1 MKKKTLLL
9 FLIATVISAMFFTA
23 CGKEEPLTLEKYCQE
38 HPDVQANIDEAMTG
52 TNVVVEIRENEIL
65 YNFDLSKMDGYTEE
79 LVRSDAIISAL
90 DEALSAA
97 GPTFGGIAKSIEES
111 TEISGI
117 STTVNYQWGDE
128 VLVTKTFTSA
138 DADSE

>member
-23 CGKEEPLTLEKYCQE
+23 CGQAEPLTLEKYCQE

-79 LVRSDAIISAL
+79 LVRSDNIISAL
-90 DEALSAA
+90 EEALSAA

>member
-1 MKKKTLLL
+1 
-9 FLIATVISAMFFTA
+9 
-23 CGKEEPLTLEKYCQE
+23 
-38 HPDVQANIDEAMTG
+38 MTG

-79 LVRSDAIISAL
+79 LVRSDNIISAL

-117 STTVNYQWGDE
+117 STTVNYQWEDE
-128 VLVTKTFTSA
+128 VLVTKTYTSA
-138 DADSE
+138 DAES